1 MINDLN
7 DQQYLDPLC
16 DFALQL
22 FCHKVLEHKTPT
34 KRLSFSFVLLSS
46 HKVSV
51 VDDQWISLLYY
62 LQLIIKHPDITL

>member
-34 KRLSFSFVLLSS
+34 KRFSFSFVLLSS

-51 VDDQWISLLYY
+51 VDDQ
-62 LQLIIKHPDITL
+62 